1 MSFMSFIRAWDED
14 MVVRAL
20 RPCIEAAPLPRP
32 SLE

>member
-20 RPCIEAAPLPRP
+20 RPFVSAAPLPRP
-32 SLE
+32 RVE